1 MPGRRAENA
10 GRINGLKPN
19 SRLRPVP
26 GHTNILLTL
35 EAVATQDP
43 HYWLLDGKLIAQNQ
57 QKKTARFVLNSA
69 GNHTSVDFW
78 VDL

>member
-1 MPGRRAENA
+1 M
-10 GRINGLKPN
+10 NGLKPD

-26 GHTNILLTL
+26 GHTHIPLTL
-35 EAVATQDP
+35 EAVATQGP
-43 HYWLLDGKLIAQNQ
+43 HYWLPGGKLVAQSQ
-57 QKKTARFVLNSA
+57 HQHKKTTRLVLDSA